1 MILLDTNALIW
12 LEQGHARSRVL
23 HEAGEQLYVSP
34 ATLLELQ
41 FLIEVGRIRLR
52 TGTLERLAED
62 DRWLLDDPPAA
73 AWFTQAIDL
82 SWTRDPFDRLLV
94 AHARLRGWRFATAD
108 GPLLKR
114 LAPRE
119 RLGL

>member
-12 LEQGHARSRVL
+12 LEQGHPRSRVL
-23 HEAGEQLYVSP
+23 QHADRQLYVSP

-52 TGTLERLAED
+52 GGTLDRLADD

-73 AWFTQAIDL
+73 AWFRQSMDL

-108 GPLLKR
+108 GELIKR

-119 RLGL
+119 RLEI